1 MRVFLIGHGINID
14 IKATALAIYR
24 CEEPIGLCAEVISI
38 TKAEATIEALTA
50 LAIEHKASIVVL
62 SSLSEEDA
70 DKALKNAMKIM
81 EPTPLAAQRIALEME
96 DLNLSYANEFKKPSY
111 KGHETPYKYHK

>member
-1 MRVFLIGHGINID
+1 MRVFLIGHGVNID
-14 IKATALAIYR
+14 IEAISTAIYR
-24 CEEPIGLCAEVISI
+24 CEEPIGLCADVISI
-38 TKAEATIEALTA
+38 TKEEATIEALAA
-50 LAIEHKASIVVL
+50 LAIEHKASVIVL
-62 SSLSEEDA
+62 SSLSEKDA
-70 DKALKNAMKIM
+70 NQVLKGAIKIM

>member
-1 MRVFLIGHGINID
+1 MRVFLIDNGVNID

-24 CEEPIGLCAEVISI
+24 CEEPIGLCESAISI
-38 TKAEATIEALTA
+38 TKEEATIEALTA
-50 LAIEHKASIVVL
+50 LAIEHKASVVVL

-70 DKALKNAMKIM
+70 NQALKNAMKII

-96 DLNLSYANEFKKPSY
+96 DLKLSYANEFKNPSY

>member
-1 MRVFLIGHGINID
+1 MRVFLIGHGVNID
-14 IKATALAIYR
+14 IKAVGLAIHR
-24 CEEPIGLCAEVISI
+24 CEEPKGLCADVISI
-38 TKAEATIEALTA
+38 KKEEVTIETLTA
-50 LAIEHKASIVVL
+50 LAIEHRASVIVL

-70 DKALKNAMKIM
+70 NQALKKAMKII

-96 DLNLSYANEFKKPSY
+96 DLNLSYANEFKKQSY